1 MAKVIKIMELQDEDQ
16 LDTLLILIGTND
28 ISRTLVA
35 AETRWEPLLVWIL
48 KELKEK
54 YKPRLVILS
63 TAP

>member
-35 AETRWEPLLVWIL
+35 AETRWEPLLVCIL

>member
-1 MAKVIKIMELQDEDQ
+1 MATVIKIMELQDEDQ